1 MNPVKINI
9 HAADGTALALW
20 HLQPKGTSLGKHL
33 FISHGT
39 FSNKDICLPLAQSFA
54 DRGYDCYILE
64 WRGHGDSETPKT
76 KFDLETVALQDY
88 PAAFAYLFDN
98 RGIDKISTLTHS
110 GGGLCLAMCLIK
122 HPEYLCRIRTSL
134 LFACQGFGA
143 ATSTRAY
150 LKILMGK
157 WAAKIMGFIP
167 GPLNGLGPHN
177 ETYHFMRP
185 WFQWNLKRKFYG
197 AQNFDYG
204 KRLPKINY
212 PILSLAG
219 TGDHFIAPEQGC
231 REFLEAFEN
240 PNNQLQLCGI
250 AEGFSEDYDHARVF
264 LSSTAAQEIWPLAQ
278 DWIAQNH

>member
-1 MNPVKINI
+1 LNPVKINI
-9 HAADGTALALW
+9 YAADGTALALW
-20 HLQPKGTSLGKHL
+20 HLKPSAIALGKHL
-33 FISHGT
+33 IIYHGT
-39 FSNKDICLPLAQSFA
+39 FSNKDSCLPLAHYFA
-54 DRGYDCYILE
+54 GQGYDCYILE
-64 WRGHGDSETPKT
+64 WRGHGASESPKN
-76 KFDLETVALQDY
+76 KFDIETVALQDY
-88 PAAFAYLFDN
+88 PVVFDYLFHK
-98 RGIDKISTLTHS
+98 RGIQKLSTLSHS

-122 HPEYLCRIRTSL
+122 YPEYLDKISSSV

-143 ATSTRAY
+143 ITSTKSF

-157 WAAKIMGFIP
+157 WAAKLVGFIP

-185 WFQWNLKRKFYG
+185 WFQWNLKRRFIG
-197 AQNFDYG
+197 ADDFDYG
-204 KRLPKINY
+204 KRLPQINY

-231 REFLEAFEN
+231 HEFLEAFQN
-240 PNNQLQLCGI
+240 PDNRLQLCGI
-250 AEGFSEDYDHARVF
+250 SEGFSEDYDHARVF